1 MKTAEQTVSI
11 SVPCKVHLLGE
22 WSVVWGKPALLAA
35 IGLYLTVTLT
45 KNKTKIIPE
54 DLKKIQLTVE
64 TVIKKALKIKT
75 IPPYQ
80 LNIFSQVPFGNH
92 LGTSAAIAVAYSA
105 AMLSFLKIKWDL
117 NLVNNLAYEV
127 EKVIQGNPSGADN
140 STIVYG
146 GLMWYRKES
155 PDLKI
160 IQQLP
165 FSIPTKLANNFV
177 FINTGAPKK
186 TTKQMIDIT
195 QALFDKKPK
204 LQETFLTTQE
214 QLVRQ
219 LLIAIKDANEEEL
232 IRITRAGEKNLET
245 IGVVSSLVK
254 PIIRQ
259 IESLG
264 GAAKICGA
272 GGKTGPTGVLLAYHK
287 DKSKLE
293 KLAASFNLPFF
304 SAALGVDGL
313 KQS

>member
-1 MKTAEQTVSI
+1 MIKVSAPGKI
-11 SVPCKVHLLGE
+11 HLLGE
-22 WSVVWGKPALLAA
+22 HAVVYGKPAILATVDLR
-35 IGLYLTVTLT
+35 ITVTISPSNTTIINTEFKDLP
-45 KNKTKIIPE
+45 KIIE
-54 DLKKIQLTVE
+54 SIVKKE
-64 TVIKKALKIKT
+64 LKITK
-75 IPPYQ
+75 IPPYN
-80 LNIFSQVPFGNH
+80 LTISSDLPVGSG
-92 LGTSAAIAVAYSA
+92 LGSSAAISA
-105 AMLSFLKIKWDL
+105 AYIAALLSFLKVKWDL
-117 NLVNNLAYEV
+117 DLVNNLTFEA
-127 EKVIQGNPSGADN
+127 EKVFHGNPSGADN

-186 TTKQMIDIT
+186 TTKQMINIT

-204 LQETFLTTQE
+204 LQERFLTTQE

-259 IESLG
+259 IESIG

-293 KLAASFNLPFF
+293 NLAKSLNLQFF
-304 SAALGVDGL
+304 SAALGVKGL
-313 KQS
+313 GEKF